1 MENFPYNV
9 PTFLDE
15 LKKFLKPYLDKLQ
28 SDTNNLKTILTEIQ
42 NIKDSINDNHELLTH
57 RISVLE
63 EILDKIRNNAT
74 Q

>member
-28 SDTNNLKTILTEIQ
+28 SDTNNLKVFAYKTQICSLTINLM
-42 NIKDSINDNHELLTH
+42 
-57 RISVLE
+57 
-63 EILDKIRNNAT
+63 
-74 Q
+74 